1 MQLLDLPTDIIKSLL
16 LSTNQKPIPLTNVD
30 FYTNKLWQ
38 MNGQQSYDKCN
49 LIVVQIASH
58 TSAVIEDR
66 MVDIVGH
73 GAYPIKDI
81 KNIGHIRTT
90 SNCVAFVVGLKN
102 DGHLTVA
109 KSYKEGLVGE
119 TNKQLLT
126 YIRQDLIYAINS
138 VQCTCSNVS
147 LFY

>member
-66 MVDIVGH
+66 MVDIAQH
-73 GAYPIKDI
+73 F
-81 KNIGHIRTT
+81 R
-90 SNCVAFVVGLKN
+90 
-102 DGHLTVA
+102 
-109 KSYKEGLVGE
+109 EGQFNYFAG
-119 TNKQLLT
+119 
-126 YIRQDLIYAINS
+126 
-138 VQCTCSNVS
+138 
-147 LFY
+147 